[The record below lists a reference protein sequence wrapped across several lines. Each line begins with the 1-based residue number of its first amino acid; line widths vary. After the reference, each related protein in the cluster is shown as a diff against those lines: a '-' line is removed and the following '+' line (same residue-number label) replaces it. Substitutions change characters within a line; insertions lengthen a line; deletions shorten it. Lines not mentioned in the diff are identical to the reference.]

1 MHTLF
6 VSVITTCTYRKGP
19 FPDDARYFKGDEDL
33 QELFKQFITWN
44 EDNPLPAVLNAMVGS
59 CKERIE
65 AYKANQEAAQ
75 ELAKAAREE
84 KKRKEEAAAKAK
96 AIQAEKDQKEILDKQ
111 VEKMMTICG
120 KLATA
125 VGSTREIVADSKEV
139 PRDGCTDH

>member
-1 MHTLF
+1 VHALF

-19 FPDDARYFKGDEDL
+19 FPADARYFKGDEDL
-33 QELFKQFITWN
+33 KDLFKQFITWDK
-44 EDNPLPAVLNAMVGS
+44 DNPLPAVLNAMVGS
-59 CKERIE
+59 CQGQIE

-84 KKRKEEAAAKAK
+84 KKRKEEAATKAK
-96 AIQAEKDQKEILDKQ
+96 AIQAEKDQKEILEKQ
-111 VEKMMTICG
+111 VEKMMTICS

-125 VGSTREIVADSKEV
+125 VGSTRAIVADSQEV

>member
-1 MHTLF
+1 VHTLF

-19 FPDDARYFKGDEDL
+19 FPADARYFKGDEDL

-44 EDNPLPAVLNAMVGS
+44 KDNPLPAVLNAMVGS

-84 KKRKEEAAAKAK
+84 KKRKEEASTKAK
-96 AIQAEKDQKEILDKQ
+96 AIQAEKDKQEIMDKQ
-111 VEKMMTICG
+111 VEKMTTICD